1 MSSVFGSI
9 QGSLPHDH
17 RSLAALVLDGGHD
30 VAGDGCGG
38 CMGALW
44 GLYGGVGD
52 VLGVWV
58 VCGGYV
64 GGYIIEAILY
74 IKTIKRI

>member
-1 MSSVFGSI
+1 MNSVTGSI
-9 QGSLPHDH
+9 QSSLPHDH
-17 RSLAALVLDGGHD
+17 RWLTALVLGGGHN
-30 VAGDGCGG
+30 VAGGGCGG

-44 GLYGGVGD
+44 ELYGGMGD

-64 GGYIIEAILY
+64 GGYIIWAILY